1 MVRHKRR
8 NRANERGQGMDEKS
22 RYERFNELTFEA
34 YCKKAIDRAI
44 LKARQR
50 QSMLAKREV
59 SLSEL
64 PENALYDVGAEDV
77 NLERAEAERRI
88 FHVRGIDIPVSD
100 QQLAKALSCLLPR
113 NREIILLAYFA
124 ELTDEEV
131 AQKLKLSRSTVQRRR
146 TSALDKLREML
157 GHDE

>member
-1 MVRHKRR
+1 
-8 NRANERGQGMDEKS
+8 MDEKS

-34 YCKKAIDRAI
+34 YCKKVIDRAI

-50 QSMLAKREV
+50 RAARAMREV

-77 NLERAEAERRI
+77 NLERAETERRV
-88 FHVRGIDIPVSD
+88 FHVRGADVSVSD
-100 QQLAKALSCLLPR
+100 QRVAQAISYLLPKD
-113 NREIILLAYFA
+113 REIVLLSYFA

-131 AQKLKLSRSTVQRRR
+131 AQRVKLSRSAVQHRRKA
-146 TSALDKLREML
+146 ALDKLREML
-157 GHDE
+157 GHDG